1 MKIFD
6 KAQWH
11 IDAGENSLEVVDKF
25 KLVFLFLE
33 KQDLL
38 AEDGKEMLEIG
49 IDSSISLNEQMV
61 TERGCDF
68 LENCYDDVIELHG
81 DELVKKLDELYQN
94 FTKNFL

>member
-38 AEDGKEMLEIG
+38 SEDGKEMLEIG
-49 IDSSISLNEQMV
+49 IDSSISLNERMV
-61 TERGCDF
+61 TERGCIF
-68 LENCYDDVIELHG
+68 LENCYDDVIGFHG
-81 DELVKKLDELYQN
+81 DELVEKLNELYQN
-94 FTKNFL
+94 FVR